1 MYAYNLSWCEEKIVI
16 LWTKGE
22 WVDDQDWPGP
32 AGKDWKI
39 NYLLINIANLVPN
52 SATDITISLRAQTQV
67 LNEPKRFG
75 VFIKRPNRHLRF
87 WETFEIAFL

>member
-1 MYAYNLSWCEEKIVI
+1 MSWCEEKIVI

-22 WVDDQDWPGP
+22 WADDQDQP
-32 AGKDWKI
+32 AQDWKI

-75 VFIKRPNRHLRF
+75 VFIKRPNPYLRF